1 MEKPMVARL
10 RRHLSYANVMATL
23 AVFIALGGSSY
34 AVATLN
40 GKQLKNR
47 SVRAS
52 KIARNSLT
60 GTEIR
65 ESRLGQ
71 VPNAARLGGLTAS
84 QLKVQCPT
92 DTYPFSDVCVEK
104 TARAPAAYGTAA
116 GTCGSFG
123 TPRGPGR
130 RLPTYGEL
138 AAALASFPMAPGGEL
153 TSDIVPS
160 GSKATG
166 VDALYILGPAGA
178 VGLTPDTFAGA
189 KAFRCVTDPL
199 N

>member
-1 MEKPMVARL
+1 MLTTL
-10 RRHLSYANVMATL
+10 RRHLSYANVTATL
-23 AVFIALGGSSY
+23 ALFVALGGSSY

-40 GKQLKNR
+40 GRQLKNR
-47 SVRAS
+47 SVRAG
-52 KIARNSLT
+52 KIARNTLT

-71 VPNAARLGGLTAS
+71 VPSAARVGGLTAD
-84 QLKVQCPT
+84 QLKIKCPA
-92 DTYPFSDVCVEK
+92 DTSPFSDVCVEK
-104 TARAPAAYGTAA
+104 TPRAPNVFVSAA

-138 AAALASFPMAPGGEL
+138 AAALGFLPLAPGGEL

-160 GSKATG
+160 GSKPNDVDAIYILDSNGHIGVTPDATG
-166 VDALYILGPAGA
+166 GQ
-178 VGLTPDTFAGA
+178 
-189 KAFRCVTDPL
+189 KAFRCVADPL